1 MTYFLDKVYFQ
12 IQLDIRLNFAT
23 NHNRN
28 ISKNHVKWLVLC
40 PNNNWVTVNF
50 DKGKVNRQGF

>member
-1 MTYFLDKVYFQ
+1 MDKVCFQ
-12 IQLDIRLNFAT
+12 IQLDIRVNFAT
-23 NHNRN
+23 KNNRN
-28 ISKNHVKWLVLC
+28 ISKDHVKWLVLC